1 MPKKNKD
8 RRPRKDKGKKR
19 KCMASVLSGVP
30 LHVREHLAIIK
41 NSNFACNGNEKLP
54 NEISKRTD
62 EKELPVVNDKE
73 IMPPTSN
80 IVDKGTEKEPNN
92 PLNITEQIHNKDLKQ
107 KFVRIWQNTTNLGEI
122 LILEDTRHY
131 L

>member
-1 MPKKNKD
+1 
-8 RRPRKDKGKKR
+8 
-19 KCMASVLSGVP
+19 MASVLSGVP